1 VRKKREG
8 GWARL
13 KREER
18 ERRGFGFSL
27 FFFKLLFKLLKLNSF
42 PNFSKFNSFKT
53 FQDLNSFPKF

>member
-27 FFFKLLFKLLKLNSF
+27 FFSNSF
-42 PNFSKFNSFKT
+42 SNF
-53 FQDLNSFPKF
+53 